1 MVTFTCFRDG
11 KCEWDKGLQD
21 FASQFNNRFSKDYSL
36 SKCLDI
42 SDRTRMQP
50 EVLLE
55 SSGNKPMVIECKK
68 IVYPPDYYEKHR
80 RLHEFYRFF
89 SISYNQSLKP
99 QLKEDTYEIWIN
111 QDDLYTIP
119 NKRLSVSEISEQI
132 VRHILD
138 QLGTFTILDEISS
151 DQPISWHFR
160 RGERDNSY
168 ESGLRLNSL
177 GKSGDT
183 AFDTEKAEAEIEI
196 QLVERLLNTKKKFQG
211 YENCLKILILEIC
224 GDILSI
230 PSLDTIVEIVNNA
243 NIPHNIDQI
252 WLADPEDAEDEP
264 ENLITYHQIFVNSSS
279 KQLRPFGLC
288 AGEFTVP
295 NDFDAPLPE
304 DLLSAF
310 EGK

>member
-11 KCEWDKGLQD
+11 KCEWDKGLRD

-42 SDRTRMQP
+42 SGQNGKQP

-55 SSGNKPMVIECKK
+55 SSGNKSMVIECKK
-68 IVYPPDYYEKHR
+68 IVYPPDYYEKHQ
-80 RLHEFYRFF
+80 RFHKF
-89 SISYNQSLKP
+89 RDYFRISYEQILKP
-99 QLKEDTYEIWIN
+99 KLKEDIYEIWIN
-111 QDDLYTIP
+111 KDDLYTIP
-119 NKRLSVSEISEQI
+119 EKRLNEISEQI
-132 VRHILD
+132 VRQILD
-138 QLGTFTILDEISS
+138 QLETFTRLDEISS

-160 RGERDNSY
+160 RGERDNHY
-168 ESGLRLNSL
+168 ESGLILNIL

-196 QLVERLLNTKKKFQG
+196 QLVERLLNTEEKFQG

-230 PSLDTIVEIVNNA
+230 PSIDTIVEIVNNA

-264 ENLITYHQIFVNSSS
+264 KNLITYHQIFVNSSS